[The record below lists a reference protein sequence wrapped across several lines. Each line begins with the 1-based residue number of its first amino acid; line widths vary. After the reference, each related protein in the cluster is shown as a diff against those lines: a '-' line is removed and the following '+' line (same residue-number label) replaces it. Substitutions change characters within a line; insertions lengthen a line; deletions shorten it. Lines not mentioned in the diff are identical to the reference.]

1 MSMCLSTTRYV
12 IPEQRGADGDQVWGG
27 RSSGLQPQYELR
39 SGTDRFSLVTGTGHG
54 RRLQADAC
62 SQVTSVI
69 ISLSNNAS
77 DVAYLKQSIKEM
89 RPGGTAPLRC
99 VLRRTCRRSR

>member
-1 MSMCLSTTRYV
+1 MENVEQTHFDVDVPVHYTLRKS
-12 IPEQRGADGDQVWGG
+12 EQRGADGDQ
-27 RSSGLQPQYELR
+27 LR
-39 SGTDRFSLVTGTGHG
+39 SGADRFSLVTGTGPG